1 MSRINLYYQPLLEQ
15 LAHIKQAD
23 ELVCSAV
30 EAEGVSNWDEPLH
43 SASLITELTKALF
56 SSHSKNLSKQLRHKM
71 AWNNLF
77 SMASESNRDLKNN
90 STGSGFNISTLIVE
104 YPVQDL
110 ISNSL
115 LNDEIFLMT
124 LKKKHI
130 L

>member
-1 MSRINLYYQPLLEQ
+1 
-15 LAHIKQAD
+15 
-23 ELVCSAV
+23 
-30 EAEGVSNWDEPLH
+30 
-43 SASLITELTKALF
+43 
-56 SSHSKNLSKQLRHKM
+56 
-71 AWNNLF
+71 
-77 SMASESNRDLKNN
+77 MASESNRDLKNN